1 MPAGHGSYRGLELEL
16 LDPTDEDELTL
27 LLEAQHAEFAE
38 ALRSGEQV
46 IVDGEPVSPRLHV
59 AMHQIVASQLLA
71 DDPPQTWQAMQ
82 RLAGVGYDWHN
93 IMHMIARVISDDLYR
108 AVHEH
113 SQVDPADYAQRLDE
127 LPGDWRPPQPLD
139 PH

>member
-82 RLAGVGYDWHN
+82 QVGGRGLRLAQHHAHD
-93 IMHMIARVISDDLYR
+93 R
-108 AVHEH
+108 
-113 SQVDPADYAQRLDE
+113 
-127 LPGDWRPPQPLD
+127 PGDQRRPVSGRT
-139 PH
+139 